1 MSAAERRRDANR
13 RPRGV
18 YEPRGYA
25 RAKSYESRRGRARTV
40 RELRAAPMQGAQ
52 DGARTVRGVARPYPP
67 QGASEASLFLYA
79 EIKIFLHFGGHTLT

>member
-52 DGARTVRGVARPYPP
+52 DGARTVRGVARPHPRRGRAKRAY
-67 QGASEASLFLYA
+67 SY
-79 EIKIFLHFGGHTLT
+79 TLK